1 MRAHAAERSRIL
13 FVLDSL
19 WVGGTERSL
28 VEMLPRLDAAGF
40 DSAVVCLRHRD
51 EGVEHLVPT
60 ERVRFLEARG
70 VLGGARGLR
79 ALVRAERPTIVHGA
93 LWRSCLVSR
102 LACVGLSTLVVN
114 SLVNAPYTEERL
126 SDPAVRRWRYRL
138 VQLLD
143 LVTARFLVD
152 RFHAVSESVA
162 AAARRTLRLRRSRIT
177 VIGRGRDPARLGAAS
192 AERRLAVRSVLGIPP
207 EAPVVLSIGRQD
219 YQKGQELLV
228 RALAELRSVA
238 RPLLVVAG
246 REGNATESLRRTID
260 EVGAEAWVHLL
271 GHRDDVPDLLAASD
285 VFAFPS
291 RFEGYPG
298 AVLEAMALGVPVVAS
313 DIGPVREIVEHG
325 RTGLLAES
333 GSVESL
339 RDALSRALADRK
351 LAGELA
357 ANAVQVFRERH
368 TIEAVAARMVAFYRE
383 LAAEA

>member
-1 MRAHAAERSRIL
+1 
-13 FVLDSL
+13 
-19 WVGGTERSL
+19 
-28 VEMLPRLDAAGF
+28 
-40 DSAVVCLRHRD
+40 
-51 EGVEHLVPT
+51 
-60 ERVRFLEARG
+60 
-70 VLGGARGLR
+70 
-79 ALVRAERPTIVHGA
+79 
-93 LWRSCLVSR
+93 
-102 LACVGLSTLVVN
+102 VGLPVLVVN
-114 SLVNAPYTEERL
+114 SLVNAPYTAERL

-143 LVTARFLVD
+143 LVTARPLVD

-162 AAARRTLRLRRSRIT
+162 AAARRTLLLGSSRIT
-177 VIGRGRDPARLGAAS
+177 VIGRGRDPARLGVAS
-192 AERRLAVRSVLGIPP
+192 PQRRLAVRSALGIPP

-228 RALAELRSVA
+228 RALAGVHSVA
-238 RPLLVVAG
+238 QPLLVVAG
-246 REGNATESLRRTID
+246 REGNATESLRRTI
-260 EVGAEAWVHLL
+260 EEQGADSWVHLL

-339 RDALSRALADRK
+339 RGALSRALADRK
-351 LAGELA
+351 LAGELG
-357 ANAVQVFRERH
+357 ANAVHAFRERH

-383 LAAEA
+383 LVAEA